1 MKKVKQHLNTMF
13 LFYNRDKW
21 GEKMKDMKKQAL
33 IFIALLGVI
42 SFFSDFTHEGARS
55 IYGSY
60 LGLIGASALVI
71 SFTAGLGE
79 FIGQAMRLL
88 TGWIADKTKKYW
100 TMMIVGYA
108 INLLAIPLLGLVG
121 TSFWEVAIVLI
132 LLERVGKAIRAPAK
146 STLTSFT
153 QPHLGAGKAFAINEA
168 LDQLGAFLGPFI
180 IFIILTS
187 KGGGTLE
194 NYRFAFLF
202 LGIFAIV
209 TLCILVFARFKY
221 PNPDSFEVQKPR
233 TSGVTKYRSFIIYMI
248 AIALIAM
255 GFMDY
260 PVIAYHLDSNLLIQ
274 SEHIP
279 LLYAMAMGVDAIA
292 ALFFGY
298 LFDKKGIVSLIY
310 PIAISSL
317 AVPFILLV
325 NGTWAIILGIIFWGI
340 GMGAQESILKAV
352 VAKLVPKD
360 YRARGY
366 GVFATV
372 FGLFWFL
379 GSLIIGILYDAN
391 FILLVVFVVMMELLG
406 ILALLYLIHSLKK
419 DQERSETHA

>member
-1 MKKVKQHLNTMF
+1 MSSMKKKAF
-13 LFYNRDKW
+13 LFI
-21 GEKMKDMKKQAL
+21 M
-33 IFIALLGVI
+33 ILGII

-55 IYGSY
+55 LYGSY

-79 FIGQAMRLL
+79 FIGQALRLI

-108 INLLAIPLLGLVG
+108 INLLAIPLLGFVG
-121 TSFWEVAIVLI
+121 ESFWEIAIILI

-168 LDQLGAFLGPFI
+168 LDQLGAFLGPLLVFFI
-180 IFIILTS
+180 LS
-187 KGGGTLE
+187 VRGGGSLE
-194 NYRFAFLF
+194 NYRFSFLI

-209 TLCILVFARFKY
+209 TLCILFFARYQY
-221 PNPDSFEVQKPR
+221 PNPEQFEKKASQI
-233 TSGVTKYRSFIIYMI
+233 SGLSKIRIFAIYMM
-248 AIALIAM
+248 AIAMIAM
-255 GFMDY
+255 GFIDY
-260 PVIAYHLDSNLLIQ
+260 PVIAFHLDRLQLIE
-274 SEHIP
+274 STHIP

-292 ALFFGY
+292 ALIFGHM
-298 LFDKKGIVSLIY
+298 FDKRGLISLVY
-310 PIAISSL
+310 PILISSL
-317 AVPFILLV
+317 AAPLVLLID
-325 NGTWAIILGIIFWGI
+325 GTWAIVFGIICWGI

-352 VAKLVPKD
+352 VAKIVPKD

-372 FGLFWFL
+372 FGLFWFIGSVIVGAL
-379 GSLIIGILYDAN
+379 YEVSLIALT
-391 FILLVVFVVMMELLG
+391 VFVITMEVMGVIML
-406 ILALLYLIHSLKK
+406 IYLIIQLKK
-419 DQERSETHA
+419 DAVKELKA

>member
-1 MKKVKQHLNTMF
+1 MSNMKKKAF
-13 LFYNRDKW
+13 LFI
-21 GEKMKDMKKQAL
+21 M
-33 IFIALLGVI
+33 LLGII

-79 FIGQAMRLL
+79 FIGQALRLI

-121 TSFWEVAIVLI
+121 ESFWEVAIVLI

-153 QPHLGAGKAFAINEA
+153 QPYLGAGKAFAINEA
-168 LDQLGAFLGPFI
+168 LDQLGAFLGPLIVFFI
-180 IFIILTS
+180 LS
-187 KGGGTLE
+187 AKGGGTLE
-194 NYRFAFLF
+194 NYRFSFLI

-209 TLCILVFARFKY
+209 TLCILFFARYKY
-221 PNPDSFEVQKPR
+221 PDPDQFEKKQVKRPGLSKMS
-233 TSGVTKYRSFIIYMI
+233 TFVIYMI
-248 AIALIAM
+248 AIACIAM
-255 GFMDY
+255 GFIDY
-260 PVIAYHLDSNLLIQ
+260 PVIAFHLDSLQLIE
-274 SEHIP
+274 STRIP

-292 ALFFGY
+292 ALLFGHM
-298 LFDKKGIVSLIY
+298 FDKKGLISLVY
-310 PIAISSL
+310 PILISGL
-317 AVPFILLV
+317 TAPLILLV
-325 NGTWAIILGIIFWGI
+325 DGTWAIILGIICWGI

-352 VAKLVPKD
+352 VAKIVPKD

-366 GVFATV
+366 GVFATI

-379 GSLIIGILYDAN
+379 GSVIVGALYDTSLVGLTIFVVSMEILGAIILIYLII
-391 FILLVVFVVMMELLG
+391 
-406 ILALLYLIHSLKK
+406 HLKLNAQK
-419 DQERSETHA
+419 ENLE

>member
-1 MKKVKQHLNTMF
+1 MSNMKKKAF
-13 LFYNRDKW
+13 LFI
-21 GEKMKDMKKQAL
+21 M
-33 IFIALLGVI
+33 LLGII

-79 FIGQAMRLL
+79 FIGQALRLV

-121 TSFWEVAIVLI
+121 ESFWEVAIVLI

-153 QPHLGAGKAFAINEA
+153 QPYLGAGKAFAINEA
-168 LDQLGAFLGPFI
+168 LDQLGAFLGPLIVFFI
-180 IFIILTS
+180 LS
-187 KGGGTLE
+187 AKGGGTLE
-194 NYRFAFLF
+194 NYRFSFLI

-209 TLCILVFARFKY
+209 TLCILFFARYKY
-221 PNPDSFEVQKPR
+221 PNPDQFEKKQVKRP
-233 TSGVTKYRSFIIYMI
+233 GLTKMSTFVIYMI
-248 AIALIAM
+248 AIACIAM
-255 GFMDY
+255 GFIDY
-260 PVIAYHLDSNLLIQ
+260 PVLAFHLDSLQLIE
-274 SEHIP
+274 STRIP

-292 ALFFGY
+292 ALLFGHM
-298 LFDKKGIVSLIY
+298 FDKKGLISLVY
-310 PIAISSL
+310 PILISGL
-317 AVPFILLV
+317 TAPLILLV
-325 NGTWAIILGIIFWGI
+325 DGTWAIILGIICWGI

-352 VAKLVPKD
+352 VAKIVPKD

-366 GVFATV
+366 GVFATI

-379 GSLIIGILYDAN
+379 GSVIVGALYDTSLVGLTIFVVSMEILGAIILIYLII
-391 FILLVVFVVMMELLG
+391 
-406 ILALLYLIHSLKK
+406 HLKLNAQK
-419 DQERSETHA
+419 ENLE

>member
-1 MKKVKQHLNTMF
+1 
-13 LFYNRDKW
+13 
-21 GEKMKDMKKQAL
+21 MKDMKKRAL

-60 LGLIGASALVI
+60 LGLIGASALII

-121 TSFWEVAIVLI
+121 SSFWEISIVLI

-168 LDQLGAFLGPFI
+168 LDQLGAFLGPLIIYFI
-180 IFIILTS
+180 LAS
-187 KGGGTLE
+187 RGGGNLE
-194 NYRFAFLF
+194 NYRFSFLF

-209 TLCILVFARFKY
+209 TLVILVFARFKY
-221 PNPDSFEVQKPR
+221 PNPDSFEIQKEK
-233 TSGVTKYRSFIIYMI
+233 TQSHVNLKTFIIYMV

-260 PVIAYHLDSNLLIQ
+260 PVIAFHLSTGSTILP
-274 SEHIP
+274 EHIP
-279 LLYAMAMGVDAIA
+279 LLYALAMGVDAIA
-292 ALFFGY
+292 ALIFGY
-298 LFDKKGIVSLIY
+298 LFDKKGIISLIY

-317 AVPFILLV
+317 AVPLILV
-325 NGTWAIILGIIFWGI
+325 IDGTYAIVIGIICWGI

-379 GSLIIGILYDAN
+379 GSLVIGLLYDWN
-391 FILLVVFVVMMELLG
+391 FTALSLFVVLMEFLG
-406 ILALLYLIHSLKK
+406 ILVLLYLVYHIKK
-419 DQERSETHA
+419 NNDQEVSHV

>member
-1 MKKVKQHLNTMF
+1 MSNMKKKAF
-13 LFYNRDKW
+13 LFI
-21 GEKMKDMKKQAL
+21 M
-33 IFIALLGVI
+33 LLGII

-79 FIGQAMRLL
+79 FIGQALRLV

-121 TSFWEVAIVLI
+121 ESFWEVAIVLI

-153 QPHLGAGKAFAINEA
+153 QPYLGAGKAFAINEA
-168 LDQLGAFLGPFI
+168 LDQLGAFLGPLIVFFI
-180 IFIILTS
+180 LS
-187 KGGGTLE
+187 AKGGGTLE
-194 NYRFAFLF
+194 NYRFSFLI

-209 TLCILVFARFKY
+209 TLCILFFARYKY
-221 PNPDSFEVQKPR
+221 PNPDQFEKKQVKRPGLSKMS
-233 TSGVTKYRSFIIYMI
+233 TFVIYMI
-248 AIALIAM
+248 AIACIAM
-255 GFMDY
+255 GFIDY
-260 PVIAYHLDSNLLIQ
+260 PVLAFHLDSLQLIE
-274 SEHIP
+274 STRIP

-292 ALFFGY
+292 ALLFGHM
-298 LFDKKGIVSLIY
+298 FDKKGLISLVY
-310 PIAISSL
+310 PILISGL
-317 AVPFILLV
+317 TAPLILLID
-325 NGTWAIILGIIFWGI
+325 GTWAIILGIICWGI

-352 VAKLVPKD
+352 VAKIVPKD

-366 GVFATV
+366 GVFATI

-379 GSLIIGILYDAN
+379 GSVIVGALYDTSLVGLTIFVVSMEILGAIILIYLII
-391 FILLVVFVVMMELLG
+391 
-406 ILALLYLIHSLKK
+406 HLKLNAQK
-419 DQERSETHA
+419 ENLE

>member
-1 MKKVKQHLNTMF
+1 
-13 LFYNRDKW
+13 
-21 GEKMKDMKKQAL
+21 MKDMKKKAL
-33 IFIALLGVI
+33 IFILLLGII

-60 LGLIGASALVI
+60 LGLIGASALLV
-71 SFTAGLGE
+71 SFAAGLGE
-79 FIGQAMRLL
+79 FIGQALRLF

-108 INLLAIPLLGLVG
+108 INLLAIPLIGLIG
-121 TSFWEVAIVLI
+121 ESFIEIAIILI
-132 LLERVGKAIRAPAK
+132 LLERVGKSIRAPAK

-180 IFIILTS
+180 IYLILANRD
-187 KGGGTLE
+187 GNAID

-221 PNPDSFEVQKPR
+221 PNPDHFELEKPKMDSPIKS
-233 TSGVTKYRSFIIYMI
+233 TSFIIYMVAISFI
-248 AIALIAM
+248 AI

-260 PVIAYHLDSNLLIQ
+260 PLIAYHLEETNRIT

-292 ALFFGY
+292 ALIFGY
-298 LFDKKGIVSLIY
+298 LFDRKGIISLVY
-310 PIAISSL
+310 PIAIASL
-317 AVPFILLV
+317 AIP
-325 NGTWAIILGIIFWGI
+325 IIFLIQGIWTIIIGIVLWGI
-340 GMGAQESILKAV
+340 GMGAQESIFKAV
-352 VAKLVPKD
+352 VAKIVPKE

-366 GVFATV
+366 GIFSTV

-379 GSLIIGILYDAN
+379 GSLMIGILYDVS
-391 FILLVVFVVMMELLG
+391 FIG
-406 ILALLYLIHSLKK
+406 LALFTFIFEILGVILIIVLARKIHNEK
-419 DQERSETHA
+419 DNNHV

>member
-1 MKKVKQHLNTMF
+1 MSNMKKKAF
-13 LFYNRDKW
+13 LFI
-21 GEKMKDMKKQAL
+21 M
-33 IFIALLGVI
+33 LLGII

-79 FIGQAMRLL
+79 FIGQALRLV

-121 TSFWEVAIVLI
+121 ESFWEVAIVLI

-153 QPHLGAGKAFAINEA
+153 QPYLGAGKAFAINEA
-168 LDQLGAFLGPFI
+168 LDQLGAFLGPLIVFFI
-180 IFIILTS
+180 LS
-187 KGGGTLE
+187 AKGGGTLE
-194 NYRFAFLF
+194 NYRFSFLI

-209 TLCILVFARFKY
+209 TLCILFFARYKY
-221 PNPDSFEVQKPR
+221 PDPDQFEKKQIKRPGLSKMSTFV
-233 TSGVTKYRSFIIYMI
+233 IYMI
-248 AIALIAM
+248 AIACIAM
-255 GFMDY
+255 GFIDY
-260 PVIAYHLDSNLLIQ
+260 PVIAFHLDSLQLIE
-274 SEHIP
+274 STRIP

-292 ALFFGY
+292 ALLFGHM
-298 LFDKKGIVSLIY
+298 FDKKGLISLVY
-310 PIAISSL
+310 PILISGL
-317 AVPFILLV
+317 TAPLILLV
-325 NGTWAIILGIIFWGI
+325 DGTWAIILGIICWGI

-352 VAKLVPKD
+352 VAKIVPKD

-366 GVFATV
+366 GVFATI

-379 GSLIIGILYDAN
+379 GSVIVGALYDTSLVGLTIFVVSMEILGAIILIYLII
-391 FILLVVFVVMMELLG
+391 
-406 ILALLYLIHSLKK
+406 HLKLNAQK
-419 DQERSETHA
+419 ENLE

>member
-1 MKKVKQHLNTMF
+1 MSNMKKKAF
-13 LFYNRDKW
+13 LFI
-21 GEKMKDMKKQAL
+21 M
-33 IFIALLGVI
+33 LLGII

-79 FIGQAMRLL
+79 FIGQALRLV

-121 TSFWEVAIVLI
+121 ESFWEVAIVLI

-153 QPHLGAGKAFAINEA
+153 QPYLGAGKAFAINEA
-168 LDQLGAFLGPFI
+168 LDQLGAFLGPLIVFFI
-180 IFIILTS
+180 LS
-187 KGGGTLE
+187 AKGGGTLE
-194 NYRFAFLF
+194 NYRFSFLI

-209 TLCILVFARFKY
+209 TLCILFFARYKY
-221 PNPDSFEVQKPR
+221 PDPDQFEKKQVKRPGLSKMS
-233 TSGVTKYRSFIIYMI
+233 TFVIYMI
-248 AIALIAM
+248 AIACIAM
-255 GFMDY
+255 GFIDY
-260 PVIAYHLDSNLLIQ
+260 PVIAFHLDSLQLIE
-274 SEHIP
+274 STRIP

-292 ALFFGY
+292 ALLFGHM
-298 LFDKKGIVSLIY
+298 FDKKGLISLVY
-310 PIAISSL
+310 PILISGL
-317 AVPFILLV
+317 TAPLILLV
-325 NGTWAIILGIIFWGI
+325 DGTWAIILGIICWGI

-352 VAKLVPKD
+352 VAKIVPKN

-366 GVFATV
+366 GVFATI

-379 GSLIIGILYDAN
+379 GSVIVGALYDTSLVGLTIFVVSMEILGAIILIYLII
-391 FILLVVFVVMMELLG
+391 
-406 ILALLYLIHSLKK
+406 HLKLNAQK
-419 DQERSETHA
+419 ENLE